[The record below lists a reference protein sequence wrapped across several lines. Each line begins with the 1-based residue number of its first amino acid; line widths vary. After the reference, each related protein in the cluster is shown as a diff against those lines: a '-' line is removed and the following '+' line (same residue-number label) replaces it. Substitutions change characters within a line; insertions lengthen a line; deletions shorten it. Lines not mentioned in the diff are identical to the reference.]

1 MTHFLFGDVEIRPDL
16 NLIFQQGEEKT
27 VTPRVMDILVYLV
40 VNRERV
46 VSSDELLAQFWPGRV
61 VEESTIHRHI
71 SQIRSLLGD
80 SAREPQYIKTVNK
93 RGYQAIA
100 STGML
105 IQKMPQSTQQR
116 L

>member
-61 VEESTIHRHI
+61 V
-71 SQIRSLLGD
+71 
-80 SAREPQYIKTVNK
+80 
-93 RGYQAIA
+93 
-100 STGML
+100 
-105 IQKMPQSTQQR
+105 
-116 L
+116 